1 MRTEADVR
9 TGAELLV
16 DELKIA
22 GIDTIFCITGAGNL
36 AIVDAIKRDNSI
48 KMIYSHHEQASVMAA
63 QGFARTTGKI
73 GVALVTTGGGTS
85 NALTGVLSAYL
96 DSIPLL
102 VISGNESSFHCANP
116 WNLRAYGVQGFDSI
130 STFKN
135 VTKNAMRISETKD
148 ISSNVRNSIQMALS
162 DRMGPCHIDFPMD
175 LQRKKIDPQDVPM
188 RSVYLDESDTEDFKF
203 SQELSQALSED
214 PKVVLYLGNGIRYS
228 KNLNDLRKMIQEYR
242 LPFVLSW
249 SAIDLMPGLEE
260 FNIGRVGIYGDR
272 AANLLIQKCSIVIA
286 IGTRLAIPQIGYDKL
301 DFARNA
307 KKFIVEIDSTECS
320 KFDDLGWNVLKSS
333 ATKFIGTFGR
343 ILEAIQSDLE
353 TEEWLSECNSVISK
367 FPRIN
372 QIGNLPQTGEVHSAH
387 VIEFLNDNLTSD
399 SIVVTDVGAGLLTG
413 HYLLNPNG
421 KQRVFTSQGLGE
433 MGFGLPGAIGAYF
446 GSPNSQII
454 CLNTDGA
461 IMFNLQELQVVKEHK
476 IPLKLFIFNNS
487 GYSMIR
493 ISQDNLFDSRL
504 AGSTVNTG
512 ISFPN
517 FSELANVFD
526 FDFLRVNSLEKS
538 KSDLLGKLASRNPT
552 LVEIVMS
559 PEQKYLPRLATNKL
573 DNGSFVSPPIE
584 DLDPKISLEELESA
598 LGYKAHPNSY
608 LARGLTYET
617 D

>member
-1 MRTEADVR
+1 M
-9 TGAELLV
+9 
-16 DELKIA
+16 
-22 GIDTIFCITGAGNL
+22 
-36 AIVDAIKRDNSI
+36 
-48 KMIYSHHEQASVMAA
+48 H
-63 QGFARTTGKI
+63 
-73 GVALVTTGGGTS
+73 
-85 NALTGVLSAYL
+85 
-96 DSIPLL
+96 
-102 VISGNESSFHCANP
+102 
-116 WNLRAYGVQGFDSI
+116 
-130 STFKN
+130 
-135 VTKNAMRISETKD
+135 
-148 ISSNVRNSIQMALS
+148 
-162 DRMGPCHIDFPMD
+162 
-175 LQRKKIDPQDVPM
+175 
-188 RSVYLDESDTEDFKF
+188 SVYLDESDTEDFKF

-228 KNLNDLRKMIQEYR
+228 QNLNDLRKMIQEYR

-320 KFDDLGWNVLKSS
+320 KFDDLGWNVLQSS
-333 ATKFIGTFGR
+333 ATKFIGNFGR
-343 ILEAIQSDLE
+343 ILEAIQPDLE

-387 VIEFLNDNLTSD
+387 VIEFLNDNLASD